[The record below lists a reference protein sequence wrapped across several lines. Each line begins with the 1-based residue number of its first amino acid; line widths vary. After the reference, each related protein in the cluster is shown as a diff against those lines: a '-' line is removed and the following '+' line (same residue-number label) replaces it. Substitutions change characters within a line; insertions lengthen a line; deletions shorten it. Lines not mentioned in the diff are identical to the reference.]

1 MSELGLLPA
10 HELALKLRRR
20 EVSSLELLDH
30 YAARVDRLNPSLNA
44 VVVTDMAAARARAIA
59 ADDALARGESWGL
72 LHGLPMTVKDSF
84 DVPGMPTTWGFES
97 QRNNVASKPAVAI
110 GRLTDAGAV
119 IFGKTNVPVALAD
132 WQTFNPVYG
141 TTNNPW
147 DLSCGPGGS
156 SGGSAAALAAG
167 LTSMEFGSDIGASIR
182 NPAHYCGVY
191 GHKPTWGVVPM
202 EGHQLP
208 GEECIDNLDIA
219 VVGPMARSAT
229 DLILSMNIVSAPL
242 AAYGSMGWQPIQW
255 RDTAPAPE
263 RCRVAIVYDDAMAPV
278 DDAIQ
283 NAMRELADFL
293 RQQGVKVI
301 EDARPVDSRQTHRVY
316 VHLVRSATGAWLDAE
331 VYDKYKQ
338 HAQARAADDDSFA
351 AMHYCGSTLSYRDWV
366 AFDEQRAVLRRQW
379 RAFFE
384 SYDLIITPVACSAAF
399 PHMQTGERW
408 ERMVTVNGQLRPSTD
423 SMFWA
428 GYPGLVGL
436 PATAIPLGLSAHGLP
451 VGAQIIGPAFSDST
465 CLRFAQWLERE
476 WRGFVAPAMA
486 TSSR

>member
-1 MSELGLLPA
+1 
-10 HELALKLRRR
+10 
-20 EVSSLELLDH
+20 
-30 YAARVDRLNPSLNA
+30 
-44 VVVTDMAAARARAIA
+44 
-59 ADDALARGESWGL
+59 
-72 LHGLPMTVKDSF
+72 
-84 DVPGMPTTWGFES
+84 
-97 QRNNVASKPAVAI
+97 
-110 GRLTDAGAV
+110 
-119 IFGKTNVPVALAD
+119 
-132 WQTFNPVYG
+132 
-141 TTNNPW
+141 
-147 DLSCGPGGS
+147 
-156 SGGSAAALAAG
+156 
-167 LTSMEFGSDIGASIR
+167 
-182 NPAHYCGVY
+182 
-191 GHKPTWGVVPM
+191 
-202 EGHQLP
+202 
-208 GEECIDNLDIA
+208 
-219 VVGPMARSAT
+219 
-229 DLILSMNIVSAPL
+229 L

-408 ERMVTVNGQLRPSTD
+408 ERMV
-423 SMFWA
+423 
-428 GYPGLVGL
+428 GL